1 MKVSFCGACREVTGS
16 CILIETKKSKFL
28 VDCGMFQDDD
38 SYSKNEN
45 FSFNPSEIDFV
56 LLTHAHV
63 DHCGRIPKLYREGF
77 KGNVYLTEPTKRI
90 AEAMLLDSARIF
102 LKEKENSP
110 LYFEDD
116 VNKAVNNFVSLE
128 YNKEK
133 TVSPD
138 VKIKLKDAGHV
149 LGSCIFEIATEGKQV
164 VFSGDLGNDSSPIV
178 RNPEIINGAN
188 IVFIEST
195 YGASFHDS
203 REAGRK
209 QLKDAI
215 NDTIKNNGIL
225 MIPVFALERSQ
236 EIIFELKRLLVKGE
250 TPFVPVF
257 FDSPL
262 AITITDIYRDF
273 IHLFDEQAFEL
284 MKKGEDLFDFRGLKY
299 VKKPNQY
306 KKISAIK
313 GAKIVLAGS
322 GMCNGGRIG
331 GYLKKHLNNS
341 KNKLLLVAFQ
351 VEGTLGNSLANGAKT
366 VTIDKKNIKV
376 KADVSSIRS
385 FSSHGDQGQ
394 IIKWISNIQKPKPSN
409 IFIVHGEEESSLE
422 LGKKIKEK
430 LGLNCVVPFYEKIY
444 EI

>member
-28 VDCGMFQDDD
+28 VDCGMFQDEET
-38 SYSKNEN
+38 YFKNEN

-102 LKEKENSP
+102 LKEKENPP

-195 YGASFHDS
+195 YGSSFHDS
-203 REAGRK
+203 REVGRK

-215 NDTIKNNGIL
+215 NNTIKNNGIL